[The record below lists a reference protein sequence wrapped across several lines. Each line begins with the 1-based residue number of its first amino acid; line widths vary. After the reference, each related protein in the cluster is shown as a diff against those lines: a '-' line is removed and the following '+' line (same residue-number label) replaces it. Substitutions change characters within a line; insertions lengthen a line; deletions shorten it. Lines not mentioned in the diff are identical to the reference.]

1 MLLDSVTIYF
11 FRGYAGFTLCQCFSI
26 NPLTNTIMTDSV
38 LGEST
43 IGAVES
49 RGTGELGEVA
59 SLFWT
64 VVASRAAG
72 TQ

>member
-1 MLLDSVTIYF
+1 
-11 FRGYAGFTLCQCFSI
+11 
-26 NPLTNTIMTDSV
+26 MTDSV